1 MEALT
6 DQIESAAVNYLD
18 TIEELGG
25 ASKAIEY
32 MMEEIQTAAYK
43 IQLDVESGQREIV
56 GVNVHAEEDEALS
69 IEKPAYE
76 VLEQEQIA
84 RLKAHKEQRIDETI
98 REQLEGVRSTARG
111 NANLMPRLISS
122 VKAGVTIG
130 ELSDVLRSEWGVY
143 DG

>member
-25 ASKAIEY
+25 PLKPSSTWWKRSKL
-32 MMEEIQTAAYK
+32 QHK
-43 IQLDVESGQREIV
+43 RVQLDVESGQREIV
-56 GVNVHAEEDEALS
+56 GVNVHPEEDEALS

-84 RLKAHKEQRIDETI
+84 RLKTQ
-98 REQLEGVRSTARG
+98 
-111 NANLMPRLISS
+111 
-122 VKAGVTIG
+122 
-130 ELSDVLRSEWGVY
+130 RSEE
-143 DG
+143 

>member
-32 MMEEIQTAAYK
+32 MVEEIQTAAYK
-43 IQLDVESGQREIV
+43 VQLDVESGRREIV

-84 RLKAHKEQRIDETI
+84 RLKAHKERRIDGTI
-98 REQLEGVRSTARG
+98 REELEGVRSTARG
-111 NANLMPRLISS
+111 NANLMPLSLIH
-122 VKAGVTIG
+122 I
-130 ELSDVLRSEWGVY
+130 
-143 DG
+143 